1 VTTDFKRVRKLPFQ
15 PSPRE
20 IADIVNQLVT
30 YAHQDQGPQKVG
42 VLAAVTASTYTV
54 LDNDYFIPINTTSNN
69 VTITLPPKASN
80 DGRVLKFKRITGG
93 NNVAIL
99 DGDSTDTIDGAATL
113 TIYQQYMGYELT
125 CDASVGWYITGVMSG

>member
-1 VTTDFKRVRKLPFQ
+1 VTTDFKRVRNLPFQ

-20 IADIVNQLVT
+20 IADIVNQLT
-30 YAHQDQGPQKVG
+30 KYAHQDQGPQKVG

-54 LDNDYFIPINTTSNN
+54 TDNDYFIPVNTTSNN

-99 DGDSTDTIDGAATL
+99 DGDSTDTIDGATTL

-125 CDASVGWYITGVMSG
+125 CDASTGWYITGVMSG

>member
-1 VTTDFKRVRKLPFQ
+1 MTTDFKRVRKLPFQ
-15 PSPRE
+15 PSQRE
-20 IADIVNQLVT
+20 IADIVNQLVN

-54 LDNDYFIPINTTSNN
+54 LDNDYFIPIDTTSNN

-113 TIYQQYMGYELT
+113 TIYQKYMGYELT

>member
-1 VTTDFKRVRKLPFQ
+1 MTTDFKRVRNLPFQ

-20 IADIVNQLVT
+20 IADIVNQLT
-30 YAHQDQGPQKVG
+30 KYAHQDQGPQKVG

-54 LDNDYFIPINTTSNN
+54 TDNDYFIPVNTTSNN

-99 DGDSTDTIDGAATL
+99 DGDSTDTIDGATTL

-125 CDASVGWYITGVMSG
+125 CDASTGWYITGVMSG